1 MIHVLCYLGNRANN
15 QCSIT
20 VSYIL
25 IKNLHIACA
34 AASYTLFLLRGIWT
48 LRGSP
53 IMRQRWVRIVPH
65 VVDTVLL
72 SSAIVLAHAIGQ
84 YPFVDGW
91 LTAKVLALLL
101 YIGLGFLALKY
112 GKSQQTRLSAWLA
125 AQAVFIYIVL
135 VAVNHDPFPG

>member
-1 MIHVLCYLGNRANN
+1 
-15 QCSIT
+15 

-25 IKNLHIACA
+25 IKNLHITCA

-72 SSAIVLAHAIGQ
+72 SSAIALAYSIGQ

-101 YIGLGFLALKY
+101 YIGLGFIALKY
-112 GKSQQTRLSAWLA
+112 GKSRRIRLSAWLA
-125 AQAVFIYIVL
+125 AQAVFLYIVL
-135 VAVNHDPFPG
+135 VAVSHDPFPG